1 MLTHQFIKLFKKNL
15 WYLPPKSYLQPLTPL
30 VKVYTHKYSLKR
42 DFFNKKNNNN
52 NSIIGDEEFKF

>member
-42 DFFNKKNNNN
+42 DFFNKK
-52 NSIIGDEEFKF
+52 IIIIIQ